1 MHATDSETLLADPD
15 FRAAIAGD
23 GGQTVVQALENADER
38 GLFFQTLGT
47 DQYSGK
53 SYLDGGELP
62 VGLSEEVLKV
72 GNVARK
78 QLKSMK
84 KADVP
89 RHFLSVSLVSDVIK
103 AKMNALSN
111 HGEGCGRDACY
122 DWRLFFSLENNQYLW
137 AEKVIPVLGNLSA
150 IYRQRRRF
158 ADCEKVMSVYK
169 EILDRFEE
177 MIARRR
183 AARLSD
189 DNELV
194 NCRGLIYKYHRVAV
208 NLGADLLRPDNLVP
222 SYRIL
227 FQYEIDTKIVNTE
240 EEEFFWIFSMCLG
253 KPKTAAALAATTDA
267 EMELMVKRLFV
278 HFRQLHGTPEYQ
290 RENTYP
296 AVQLAQCAGCGAK
309 EPFLNTFKVCA
320 RCRGV
325 KYCGKVQS
333 R

>member
-1 MHATDSETLLADPD
+1 MISFLLRFYLLSPFIFSFPIMVKAVEEMHASKDKYAP
-15 FRAAIAGD
+15 
-23 GGQTVVQALENADER
+23 ER
-38 GLFFQTLGT
+38 
-47 DQYSGK
+47 Y
-53 SYLDGGELP
+53 Y
-62 VGLSEEVLKV
+62 V
-72 GNVARK
+72 
-78 QLKSMK
+78 
-84 KADVP
+84 
-89 RHFLSVSLVSDVIK
+89 HFYEDLTKNL
-103 AKMNALSN
+103 
-111 HGEGCGRDACY
+111 H

-137 AEKVIPVLGNLSA
+137 AEKGIPVLGNLSA

-177 MIARRR
+177 MIARRH

-267 EMELMVKRLFV
+267 EMEMMVKKLFV
-278 HFRQLHGTPEYQ
+278 QFRQLHGTPEYQ

-325 KYCGKVQS
+325 KYCAKVQS
-333 R
+333 RSS